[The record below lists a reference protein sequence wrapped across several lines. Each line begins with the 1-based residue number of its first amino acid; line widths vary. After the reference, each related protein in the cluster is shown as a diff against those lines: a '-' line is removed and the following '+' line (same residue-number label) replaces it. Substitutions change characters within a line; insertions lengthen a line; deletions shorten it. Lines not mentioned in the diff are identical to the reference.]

1 VVQKVGP
8 VKPTHVYRRYKALVT
23 FGEENILGKDVN
35 DVPLDVL
42 LFLIL
47 YQIEV
52 FVIPSLRPL
61 LT

>member
-1 VVQKVGP
+1 
-8 VKPTHVYRRYKALVT
+8 VYRRYKALVT